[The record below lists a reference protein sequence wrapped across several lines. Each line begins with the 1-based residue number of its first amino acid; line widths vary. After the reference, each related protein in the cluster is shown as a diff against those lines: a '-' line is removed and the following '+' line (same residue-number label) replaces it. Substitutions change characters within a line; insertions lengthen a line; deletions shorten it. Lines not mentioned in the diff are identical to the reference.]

1 MSTNNLENWWMP
13 FTDNKAFKANPRLL
27 KGAKGM
33 YYTKNDGTD
42 IIDSTAGLWCCN
54 VGHGNAKITEAIS
67 NQLQEMDYCP
77 GFHMGNDKTFQLS
90 TRITDM
96 APDGFNH
103 VFFTNSGSESVDTA
117 LKIAANY
124 WRAQGQGHRRLF
136 VGRERGYHGVG
147 FGGISVGGMT
157 PNRKTFG
164 NMLPVDH
171 LPHTHLID
179 KNAFSRGQP
188 EHGEYL
194 ADVLEGIVTLHDAS
208 NIAAVIIE
216 PMAGSTG
223 GLVAP
228 KGYLQKIRDIC
239 TKHGILLIFDEVI
252 TGFGRLGHNFA
263 SQKYGVVPDIFTT
276 AKALTNG
283 VIPMGAVFVND
294 NIYHGSVDHVDGIQL
309 FHGYTYSGHPVAVA
323 AANATLDIMADEGAI
338 ENARTLTPYYEDMI
352 HSLKDCPNVIDIRNE
367 GLVGVVEFEPMVD
380 KSGAVK
386 PGARAF
392 DVFNKGFHRHGIM
405 CRASGD
411 TIATSPPL
419 ILNKSH
425 IDEIGDKL
433 RAAICDDNPL

>member
-1 MSTNNLENWWMP
+1 MTNNLENWWMP
-13 FTDNKAFKANPRLL
+13 FTDNKAFKANPRLIT
-27 KGAKGM
+27 GAKGM
-33 YYTKNDGTD
+33 YYTKKDGD
-42 IIDSTAGLWCCN
+42 KIIDSTAGLWCCN
-54 VGHGNAKITEAIS
+54 VGHGNPKITEAVS
-67 NQLQEMDYCP
+67 KQLQEMDYTP
-77 GFHMGNDKTFQLS
+77 GFHLGHEHAFRLS
-90 TRITDM
+90 TRLTDM

-103 VFFTNSGSESVDTA
+103 VFYANSGSESVDSA

-157 PNRKTFG
+157 LNRKTFG

-171 LPHTHLID
+171 LPHTHLPEQ
-179 KNAFSRGQP
+179 NAFSRGQP
-188 EHGEYL
+188 EHGAHL
-194 ADVLEGIVTLHDAS
+194 ADVLENIITLHDAS

-228 KGYLQKIRDIC
+228 KGYLQKIREIC

-263 SQKYGVVPDIFTT
+263 SQKYGVIPDMYTT
-276 AKALTNG
+276 AKAITNG

-294 NIYHGSVDHVDGIQL
+294 TVYHGTVDHVDGIQL
-309 FHGYTYSGHPVAVA
+309 FHGYTYSGHPVACA
-323 AANATLDIMADEGAI
+323 AAHATLDIMEEEGVI

-367 GLVGVVEFEPMVD
+367 GLVGVVELEPID
-380 KSGAVK
+380 GKTGS
-386 PGARAF
+386 RAF
-392 DVFNKGFHRHGIM
+392 DVFNKAFHRHGIM